1 MKTLPALVTP
11 RLHDIR
17 TSRREREDVESGR
30 GARPYQHEMNFSEGV
45 GDGVEFCLFIFLH
58 GCNISLVTPLIP
70 REDNPGWRSASS
82 RIVRGFSRERNK
94 AYQRRNTSL

>member
-45 GDGVEFCLFIFLH
+45 GDRVEFCLFIFCM
-58 GCNISLVTPLIP
+58 GAIYP
-70 REDNPGWRSASS
+70 WS
-82 RIVRGFSRERNK
+82 RLLFLERTTVVGGVLL
-94 AYQRRNTSL
+94 AVS